1 MELFLLLTA
10 LISSLTG
17 TVRTAVR
24 APEVVHAQ
32 AAAFAATP
40 APAAI
45 RALAL
50 VQAAVPARRPDGY
63 VAPAVFVP
71 IAQPELIS
79 VPRAPERRRE

>member
-24 APEVVHAQ
+24 APEVVQAQ
-32 AAAFAATP
+32 SAVRAVTP

-50 VQAAVPARRPDGY
+50 VRAAPPQPRPDGY
-63 VAPAVFVP
+63 VAPAVFTPV
-71 IAQPELIS
+71 AQPELIS

>member
-32 AAAFAATP
+32 MAALTVAP
-40 APAAI
+40 APSAV

-50 VQAAVPARRPDGY
+50 IQAAVPQQRPDGY

-71 IAQPELIS
+71 VVQPELIS